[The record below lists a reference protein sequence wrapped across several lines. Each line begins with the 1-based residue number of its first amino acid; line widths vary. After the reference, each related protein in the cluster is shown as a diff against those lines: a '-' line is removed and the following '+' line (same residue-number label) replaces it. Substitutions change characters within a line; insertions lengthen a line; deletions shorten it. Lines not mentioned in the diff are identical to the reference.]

1 MTIYGLQVQH
11 ILKTYHRNIQWGGTG
26 GEKATNRPGR
36 DDRVKIFSE
45 GRKNQ
50 IRQKV
55 TNHVLKRLTRRA
67 GNGRVSSGE
76 ETR

>member
-1 MTIYGLQVQH
+1 VTISGLQVQH
-11 ILKTYHRNIQWGGTG
+11 ILKTYHRNIQWGRTG
-26 GEKATNRPGR
+26 DEEAANRPGR
-36 DDRVKIFSE
+36 DGRVKIFSE

-55 TNHVLKRLTRRA
+55 TNHVLKRLTRA